1 MRLQP
6 IALANTFGIIDLIL
20 HPLFHLWVAVSPES
34 YEHLMQLFV
43 AGLHLK
49 VDQAV
54 ELTAGNLILSTV
66 LEASVFWLLGFIGAT
81 LYNKLAKIK

>member
-1 MRLQP
+1 MKLQP
-6 IALANTFGIIDLIL
+6 VALATTFGLIDLIL
-20 HPLFHLWVAVSPES
+20 HPLFHLWVAISPES

-43 AGLHLK
+43 AGLRLK

-54 ELTAGNLILSTV
+54 ELSPGNLILSTV